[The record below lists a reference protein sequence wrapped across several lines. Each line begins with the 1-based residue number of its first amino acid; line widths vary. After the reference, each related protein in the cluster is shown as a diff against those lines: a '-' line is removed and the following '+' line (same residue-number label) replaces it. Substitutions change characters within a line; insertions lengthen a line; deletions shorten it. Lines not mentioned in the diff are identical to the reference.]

1 MNAEGDNDM
10 SHHAIITRAGE
21 VDFPLWVKV
30 LAWIIGLAIPV
41 ALLASAWI
49 GSTIF
54 DMSVRIARME
64 GQLQLAAED
73 RYRASQ
79 AQDAHNLLT
88 ERIDRNSED
97 VSELQGL
104 HGRGGTYREQ
114 RREQ

>member
-1 MNAEGDNDM
+1 MSAESENDM
-10 SHHAIITRAGE
+10 SHHATISRAGE

-54 DMSVRIARME
+54 DMSVRMARME

-79 AQDAHNLLT
+79 AQDAHALLQSQ
-88 ERIDRNSED
+88 IDEHGD
-97 VSELQGL
+97 DILELQGL
-104 HGRGGTYREQ
+104 HGRGVTYRE
-114 RREQ
+114 RRVEP